1 MKLTVSQMYFAFVIA
16 NVFCKGIG
24 LNSSSVIYKIIM
36 VVGLIGVLIGI
47 STRKYSRK
55 EIFISALMLL
65 SGIMTLLITKQYTF
79 LITCIAAIGIK
90 KADVD
95 RLMKNVCSIRTM
107 CFGSIFCLAL
117 LNIIDRDQVEIWR
130 NTGYVSRYGMGY
142 GHPNILHLTLFI
154 VLTLNY
160 YLNIERKNDL
170 KKFWIIAFV
179 LNIFVYRYSASRTG
193 FIVISIFELLIL
205 TQKIGIARKKL
216 TKLPVVVFC
225 MLMGFTYMT
234 PFLKNL
240 GMLDITTLFNGR
252 VSYTYLYLTK
262 YGYSL
267 FGFNNSLSE
276 TGLLLDNGY
285 LRLLIETGV
294 VGLLIWIYLNVNLM
308 RKIIENSDYK
318 MAIIVT
324 CFYIYIFTE
333 SFSSNI
339 FMNYILFWGADEI
352 FNKNK
357 GVSMNGDR
365 FHADIQQKNTSS
377 GIKEKS

>member
-36 VVGLIGVLIGI
+36 VVGLIGILIGI

-55 EIFISALMLL
+55 ESFISAVMLS

-90 KADVD
+90 KTDVD
-95 RLMKNVCSIRTM
+95 RLMKNVC
-107 CFGSIFCLAL
+107 FGLIVSLAL
-117 LNIIDRDQVEIWR
+117 LNIIDRDKVEIWR

-160 YLNIERKNDL
+160 YLNVEKKNDL
-170 KKFWIIAFV
+170 KKFWIIALA

-205 TQKIGIARKKL
+205 VQKIGIARKGL
-216 TKLPVVVFC
+216 TKLPIAVFC
-225 MLMGFTYMT
+225 TLMFFTYLT
-234 PFLKNL
+234 PALKNL
-240 GMLDITTLFNGR
+240 GVVDITTLFNGR
-252 VSYTYLYLTK
+252 ASYTYLYLTR

-352 FNKNK
+352 FNKSK
-357 GVSMNGDR
+357 GVSINGDR

-377 GIKEKS
+377 GIEEKS

>member
-55 EIFISALMLL
+55 EIFISAVMLL

-252 VSYTYLYLTK
+252 VSYTYLYLASWAGLCPGNNESAGKRKTGRTTK
-262 YGYSL
+262 GNCL
-267 FGFNNSLSE
+267 LRE
-276 TGLLLDNGY
+276 T
-285 LRLLIETGV
+285 LITCAHAAILKKDTYFYAQFQRISAHRGKKRAYVAVAHSMLTAIYHMLKDGV
-294 VGLLIWIYLNVNLM
+294 VFKDLGADYYNQFNRE
-308 RKIIENSDYK
+308 RKINACLRKLERLGYR
-318 MAIIVT
+318 A
-324 CFYIYIFTE
+324 
-333 SFSSNI
+333 
-339 FMNYILFWGADEI
+339 EI
-352 FNKNK
+352 
-357 GVSMNGDR
+357 
-365 FHADIQQKNTSS
+365 AAT
-377 GIKEKS
+377 

>member
-55 EIFISALMLL
+55 EIFISAVMLL

-142 GHPNILHLTLFI
+142 
-154 VLTLNY
+154 V
-160 YLNIERKNDL
+160 
-170 KKFWIIAFV
+170 
-179 LNIFVYRYSASRTG
+179 
-193 FIVISIFELLIL
+193 
-205 TQKIGIARKKL
+205 
-216 TKLPVVVFC
+216 
-225 MLMGFTYMT
+225 
-234 PFLKNL
+234 
-240 GMLDITTLFNGR
+240 
-252 VSYTYLYLTK
+252 
-262 YGYSL
+262 
-267 FGFNNSLSE
+267 
-276 TGLLLDNGY
+276 
-285 LRLLIETGV
+285 
-294 VGLLIWIYLNVNLM
+294 
-308 RKIIENSDYK
+308 
-318 MAIIVT
+318 
-324 CFYIYIFTE
+324 
-333 SFSSNI
+333 
-339 FMNYILFWGADEI
+339 
-352 FNKNK
+352 
-357 GVSMNGDR
+357 
-365 FHADIQQKNTSS
+365 
-377 GIKEKS
+377 

>member
-1 MKLTVSQMYFAFVIA
+1 MKLTVSQVYFAFVMA

-24 LNSSSVIYKIIM
+24 LNSTSVIYKIIM

-55 EIFISALMLL
+55 EIFISVVMLL
-65 SGIMTLLITKQYTF
+65 SGTMTLLITKQYTF

-90 KADVD
+90 KTDVD
-95 RLMKNVCSIRTM
+95 RLMKSVCSIRTI
-107 CFGSIFCLAL
+107 CFGLIFCLAL
-117 LNIIDRDQVEIWR
+117 LNIIDRDYVEIWR

-160 YLNIERKNDL
+160 YFNTKKKNDL
-170 KKFWIIAFV
+170 KKFLIIALV
-179 LNIFVYRYSASRTG
+179 LNVFVYRYSASRTG
-193 FIVISIFELLIL
+193 FVVISIFELLIL
-205 TQKIGIARKKL
+205 MQQLGIAKKL
-216 TKLPVVVFC
+216 LPKLPIAVFC
-225 MLMGFTYMT
+225 ILMFFTYLT
-234 PFLKNL
+234 PTLKNL
-240 GMLDITTLFNGR
+240 GVVDITTLFNGR
-252 VSYTYLYLTK
+252 ANYTYLYLTR

-267 FGFNNSLSE
+267 FGFDNSLSK

-285 LRLLIETGV
+285 LRLLIETGI
-294 VGLLIWIYLNVNLM
+294 VGLLIWIYLNINLM
-308 RKIIENSDYK
+308 RKVIENNDYK

-352 FNKNK
+352 FNKSK
-357 GVSMNGDR
+357 GVSINGDR
-365 FHADIQQKNTSS
+365 FYADIQQRNTSS
-377 GIKEKS
+377 GVKEKS

>member
-1 MKLTVSQMYFAFVIA
+1 MIFVTVGTHEQPFNRLIQKVDELKRDGVI
-16 NVFCKGIG
+16 K
-24 LNSSSVIYKIIM
+24 
-36 VVGLIGVLIGI
+36 
-47 STRKYSRK
+47 
-55 EIFISALMLL
+55 
-65 SGIMTLLITKQYTF
+65 
-79 LITCIAAIGIK
+79 
-90 KADVD
+90 D
-95 RLMKNVCSIRTM
+95 
-107 CFGSIFCLAL
+107 
-117 LNIIDRDQVEIWR
+117 
-130 NTGYVSRYGMGY
+130 
-142 GHPNILHLTLFI
+142 LTLFI

-294 VGLLIWIYLNVNLM
+294 VGLLIWIYLNVNTVHSGVAGGKWSGS
-308 RKIIENSDYK
+308 RKRPS
-318 MAIIVT
+318 V
-324 CFYIYIFTE
+324 
-333 SFSSNI
+333 
-339 FMNYILFWGADEI
+339 
-352 FNKNK
+352 
-357 GVSMNGDR
+357 
-365 FHADIQQKNTSS
+365 
-377 GIKEKS
+377 